1 MKKLIL
7 LLLFIPLVSFSQ
19 NSYKVD
25 KITDI
30 DYNNNVVFPEK
41 KDFLDIHIPSGKE
54 NYPVIVYFHGGA
66 LIAGSK
72 EMGKDIGEKLAKN
85 GIGFVSANYRLSPTA
100 KYPDHLND
108 AQAATEW
115 TFNNIESFGG
125 DLKNIYVSGHSAGAY
140 LAAILALNKDLKIH
154 KMRKIKG
161 AILISPFL
169 YVEET
174 APERIKRDT
183 IYKSIWGTNPKDWE
197 KASVSPHMDGNNEN
211 FISIMAEN
219 DAVWRKEQNK
229 RFINKLK
236 EKQRADYIEIPNRD
250 HSSLISKILEKDD
263 QVSKTIIEFIRS

>member
-1 MKKLIL
+1 MKG
-7 LLLFIPLVSFSQ
+7 
-19 NSYKVD
+19 
-25 KITDI
+25 
-30 DYNNNVVFPEK
+30 E
-41 KDFLDIHIPSGKE
+41 G
-54 NYPVIVYFHGGA
+54 NYHVIVYFHGGA

-108 AQAATEW
+108 AQTATDW
-115 TFNNIESFGG
+115 TFNNIEPLGG
-125 DLKNIYVSGHSAGAY
+125 DLKNIYVCGHSAGAY
-140 LAAILALNKDLKIH
+140 LAAVLALNKDLKIH

-174 APERIKRDT
+174 APARIKRDT
-183 IYKSIWGTNPKDWE
+183 IYKSIWGTNPEDWE
-197 KASVSPHMDGNNEN
+197 KASVSPHIDGNNER

-229 RFINKLK
+229 RLNPILYSWQQFMGGPIGAKSESIGVKLA
-236 EKQRADYIEIPNRD
+236 EKNVNERTFADCSWGFFSICHYIT
-250 HSSLISKILEKDD
+250 SFYLL
-263 QVSKTIIEFIRS
+263 RSQ